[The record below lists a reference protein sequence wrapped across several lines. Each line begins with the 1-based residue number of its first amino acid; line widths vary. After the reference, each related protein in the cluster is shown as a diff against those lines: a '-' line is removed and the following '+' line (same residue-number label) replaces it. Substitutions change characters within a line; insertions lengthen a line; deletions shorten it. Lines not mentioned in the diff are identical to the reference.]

1 MKKKEKKTK
10 DLISNK
16 VNTREPLDCNGNPID
31 SNREYIGKR
40 IKVPMLSPNASIYN
54 NSATIIMFGSRKQS
68 KKEEV

>member
-10 DLISNK
+10 DLISDK
-16 VNTREPLDCNGNPID
+16 VNKNEPLDCNGNPID
-31 SNREYIGKR
+31 PNREYIGTR
-40 IKVPMLSPNASIYN
+40 IKVPMLSPNASIYK